1 MLLAFS
7 SRVLCVACRNDLP
20 TWVHVAM
27 WQKPAF
33 NVHLQEKECVAQP
46 RVVGEPRRVDWVR
59 RFGVIGVRN
68 VLLMQ
73 WIEELRNAVGKR
85 DQDYCL

>member
-1 MLLAFS
+1 VCCLPKRLAY
-7 SRVLCVACRNDLP
+7 LGTCNVAKARIQC
-20 TWVHVAM
+20 T
-27 WQKPAF
+27 PAA
-33 NVHLQEKECVAQP
+33 KECVAQP

-73 WIEELRNAVGKR
+73 WIEELRNAVWKR
-85 DQDYCL
+85 DHCL